1 MAIAT
6 TRKKKKVIRAPKA
19 KKQSF
24 DWTGWE
30 DMDGGEFHRKRR
42 EAIDHYYSEYKT
54 SDLVSYFYDWMKN
67 NEYSKED
74 IRVAKLAGNGGL
86 TTAAIMSRCI
96 ADGMPDYN
104 EKHNEHWNS
113 LAGTSGD
120 VKPVSESLHK
130 WAKETIKAGSKVVEV
145 KEDDEKPSAPVKT
158 IQQRMYE
165 TASKMCEPIEDHL
178 HELFSDPKKFDMKDV
193 KIVNKLREL
202 EAKAAHARVI
212 KGIYSNE
219 KAEFEELL
227 NYPTKAQL
235 EKMSEHD
242 RDMWEQLKEGY
253 AHLDKPAI
261 KKIIA
266 FYDEIET
273 ACDMLAASQKAT
285 RKPRKPKEIK
295 KDKLV
300 AKLKY
305 KKEDAPLKLVSVNPI
320 DIIGAAELWV
330 YNTKTRKLG
339 KYVASNI
346 DPTGQN
352 RAGSGLNVKGT
363 TIQGFDENASV
374 QKTLRKPAEQLA
386 EFKDAGKVKLRKFLD
401 EIKAVDI
408 KLNGRINDDVILL
421 KLAK

>member
-1 MAIAT
+1 MAVA

-24 DWTGWE
+24 EWNGWE
-30 DMDGGEFHRKRR
+30 EMPGEEFHRKRR
-42 EAIDHYYSEYKT
+42 ESIDYYYHNAKT

-67 NEYSKED
+67 NEYTKED
-74 IRVAKLAGNGGL
+74 IRCAKLAGTGGM
-86 TTAAIMSRCI
+86 TTAAIMARCI

-113 LAGTSGD
+113 LAGTSGN

-130 WAKETIKAGSKVVEV
+130 WAKEAVKIGSKVVE
-145 KEDDEKPSAPVKT
+145 ETEEEAKPTGPVKT
-158 IQQRMYE
+158 IQQRMQE
-165 TASKMCEPIEDHL
+165 TAAKMCEPIEDHL
-178 HELFSDPKKFDMKDV
+178 NELCTDPKKFDMKGI
-193 KIVNKLREL
+193 KIINMLREQ

-212 KGIYSNE
+212 KGFYVKE
-219 KAEFEELL
+219 KEEFEELL
-227 NYPTKAQL
+227 NYPIKAQL
-235 EKMSEHD
+235 EKMDEQE

-253 AHLDKPAI
+253 AHLDKAAI
-261 KKIIA
+261 KKFIA
-266 FYDEIET
+266 FYSEVES

-295 KDKLV
+295 KDKVV

-305 KKEDAPLKLVSVNPI
+305 KKEDTPLKLVSVNPI
-320 DIIGAAELWV
+320 DIVGAAELWV

-352 RAGSGLNVKGT
+352 RAGSGLTVKGT
-363 TIQGFDENASV
+363 TIQGFNEAESI
-374 QKTLRKPAEQLA
+374 QKTLRKPDEQLA
-386 EFKDAGKVKLRKFLD
+386 EFKSAGKVKLRKFLD

-408 KLNGRINDDVILL
+408 KLNGRINADVILL
-421 KLAK
+421 KVA

>member
-1 MAIAT
+1 MAVA
-6 TRKKKKVIRAPKA
+6 KKKKVIRAPRA
-19 KKQSF
+19 KKTTF
-24 DWTGWE
+24 DWSGWE
-30 DMDGGEFHRKRR
+30 DMSGEEFHRKRR
-42 EAIDHYYSEYKT
+42 EATTHYYQDYK
-54 SDLVSYFYDWMKN
+54 SADVIPFVYSWMKTNGYN
-67 NEYSKED
+67 NTQ
-74 IRVAKLAGNGGL
+74 IAAAKAANGQTLITAG
-86 TTAAIMSRCI
+86 TYARCLS
-96 ADGMPDYN
+96 DGMPDFN
-104 EKHNEHWNS
+104 EKHNEYWNS

-120 VKPVSESLHK
+120 IKPVSEFLHRVVK
-130 WAKETIKAGSKVVEV
+130 RAIDQGMSVVEE
-145 KEDDEKPSAPVKT
+145 KEEEESKPSGPVKT

-178 HELFSDPKKFDMKDV
+178 HEMFSDPKKFDMKDI

-212 KGIYSNE
+212 KGIYSRE

-242 RDMWEQLKEGY
+242 RDMCEQLKEGY
-253 AHLDKPAI
+253 AHLDKTAI

-266 FYDEIET
+266 FYTEIET
-273 ACDMLAASQKAT
+273 ACDMLAESQKAT

-295 KDKLV
+295 KDKVV

-320 DIIGAAELWV
+320 DIVGAAELWV

-352 RAGSGLNVKGT
+352 RAGSGLSVKGT
-363 TIQGFDENASV
+363 TIIGFDENASI
-374 QKTLRKPAEQLA
+374 QKTLRKPDEQLA
-386 EFKDAGKVKLRKFLD
+386 SFKNAGKVALRKFLD

-421 KLAK
+421 KLTK